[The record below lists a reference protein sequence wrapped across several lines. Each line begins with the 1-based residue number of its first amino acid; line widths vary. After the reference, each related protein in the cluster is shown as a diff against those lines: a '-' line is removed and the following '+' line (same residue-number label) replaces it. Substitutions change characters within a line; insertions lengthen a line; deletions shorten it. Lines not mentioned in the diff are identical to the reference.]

1 MEISEAMHDI
11 IVAISRKAVDDRMQ
25 EISVTRQDF
34 SEVKIALRELSTAQ
48 ARTEKRVGRLEAAL
62 ATLAEAQARTEK
74 RVDRLEV
81 TLIALAEAQARTE
94 KRVEELAEAQ
104 ARSEER
110 LTRVEA
116 AVERLAEAQA
126 RTEERLTRV
135 EAAVERL
142 TEAQAR
148 SEERLTRVEAAV
160 ERLAEAQARTEKRVE
175 ELAEAQSRTEAELKQ
190 LGRAVAVI
198 QTDLSGLKGRDL
210 ERTYG
215 EKAYGYFSSLMRR
228 ARAASLYDV
237 EDQLE
242 AHLSDKE
249 ISELRRLDLLIRGKL
264 RAPRAGTEVWL
275 ALEVSAVVDRYD
287 VERAQERAALLR
299 RAGLLAVP
307 AAAGEEATQGAEEAA
322 RARHVLLVQDGRQLF
337 WEEALADA
345 LAEQTN
351 VTP

>member
-34 SEVKIALRELSTAQ
+34 SEVKIALRELSVVQT
-48 ARTEKRVGRLEAAL
+48 RTEKRVGRLEAAL
-62 ATLAEAQARTEK
+62 TTLAEAQARTEK
-74 RVDRLEV
+74 RVDRLEA
-81 TLIALAEAQARTE
+81 TLITLA
-94 KRVEELAEAQ
+94 
-104 ARSEER
+104 
-110 LTRVEA
+110 
-116 AVERLAEAQA
+116 
-126 RTEERLTRV
+126 
-135 EAAVERL
+135 
-142 TEAQAR
+142 EAQAR

-190 LGRAVAVI
+190 LGRTVAVM

-210 ERTYG
+210 ERHYG
-215 EKAYGYFSSLMRR
+215 ERAFGYFGSLMRR

-249 ISELRRLDLLIRGKL
+249 MSELRRLDLLIRGKL
-264 RAPRAGTEVWL
+264 KGPRAGTEVWL

-307 AAAGEEATQGAEEAA
+307 ATAGEQATQGAEEAA
-322 RARHVLLVQDGRQLF
+322 RARHVLLVQDGRQLY

-345 LAEQTN
+345 LADQE
-351 VTP
+351 PL